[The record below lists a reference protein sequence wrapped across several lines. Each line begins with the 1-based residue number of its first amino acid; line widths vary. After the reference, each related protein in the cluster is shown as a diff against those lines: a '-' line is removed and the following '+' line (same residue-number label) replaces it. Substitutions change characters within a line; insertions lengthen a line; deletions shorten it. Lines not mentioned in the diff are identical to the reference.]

1 MASFC
6 VMSVLLSQ
14 SGWMFWMQKW
24 MKFNGPHSTV
34 IPSPAMTFTFDLL
47 KQKPSQY
54 VSWPSYVTTFLLK
67 SSPILTEI
75 LYSLVF
81 SCHRLL
87 WPWPLSAKSNKHI
100 CGQNWV
106 KLPSL
111 IFNGTWLRYVRVF
124 AVIIPPVCLSSVRL
138 VHPTQGVEPF
148 GNISSTLCTLAILW
162 PPCKILWRLSQRNL
176 SITGIKCKRDS
187 KMQQFW
193 TYRSLYLINNTR
205 RTYSFY

>member
-1 MASFC
+1 VWCQCYFRSLVECFEC
-6 VMSVLLSQ
+6 KNEWNSTGRIRQLYLLLL
-14 SGWMFWMQKW
+14 W
-24 MKFNGPHSTV
+24 
-34 IPSPAMTFTFDLL
+34 PSPLTFWNKNL
-47 KQKPSQY
+47 
-54 VSWPSYVTTFLLK
+54 VSTSPGPGTYVTTFLLK

-205 RTYSFY
+205 QTYSFY